1 MKRYNGA
8 MDKRLLTILR
18 CPISHK
24 GLAVLKKDEL
34 ARINAAIAAGELVN
48 HEGAAIAN
56 PLTEALITDDGKR
69 IYPVDD
75 GIPVLLEDESISME
89 QLA

>member
-1 MKRYNGA
+1 

-34 ARINAAIAAGELVN
+34 ARINAAIVAGELVN
-48 HEGAAIAN
+48 HEGAAVVN

-75 GIPVLLEDESISME
+75 GIPVLLEDESISTE

>member
-1 MKRYNGA
+1 

-24 GLAVLKKDEL
+24 GLSVLKKDEL

-48 HEGAAIAN
+48 REGAAIAA

-75 GIPVLLEDESISME
+75 GIPVLLEDESISVE

>member
-1 MKRYNGA
+1 
-8 MDKRLLTILR
+8 MDKRLLSILR
-18 CPISHK
+18 CPVSHK
-24 GLAVLKKDEL
+24 GLAVLTKDKL
-34 ARINAAIAAGELVN
+34 ARVNAAIAAGELRN
-48 HEGAAIAN
+48 HEGSAVSKA
-56 PLTEALITDDGKR
+56 LEEALITDDGKR

>member
-1 MKRYNGA
+1 

-24 GLAVLKKDEL
+24 GLSVLKKDEL

-48 HEGAAIAN
+48 HEGATIAN

>member
-1 MKRYNGA
+1 

-18 CPISHK
+18 CPVSHK
-24 GLAVLKKDEL
+24 GLALMQKDKL
-34 ARINAAIAAGELVN
+34 ARVNEAIDAGKLQN
-48 HEGAAIAN
+48 HEGSAVTER
-56 PLTEALITDDGKR
+56 LTEALITDDGKR

>member
-1 MKRYNGA
+1 

-24 GLAVLKKDEL
+24 GLSVLKKDEL

-48 HEGAAIAN
+48 YEGAALAD